1 MNIFLIIATTIGII
15 GTLLPMW
22 DSRYWLVRTQIN
34 IRPYYLLYNVIFLVV
49 LLFLGYWESS
59 VGFLLIIGLLIA
71 IVVCLYSIGP
81 FLEIAPKSICDA
93 ANNDQGAAVSLLV
106 FNVLQK
112 NEEYGALVELVEL
125 LSPDIILLLELSE
138 KWYDS
143 IDTVRKDYAYEI
155 KELRDDTYGILYLS
169 KIPLVEAQINYL
181 VKDNIPSTEAMHVI
195 DGTHVRIIGL
205 HPEPPIPGEV
215 LSSKPKDFELITA
228 ARKIEALP
236 HSEINIVLG
245 DLNDVG
251 WSKAVRKFK
260 KISKLRDLREGR
272 GLHPTFP
279 TYMPFFRIPIDNVF
293 CSKEIKLIKF
303 EKQENI
309 GSDHL
314 PLYMQLL
321 IPTSGSK
328 I

>member
-1 MNIFLIIATTIGII
+1 
-15 GTLLPMW
+15 
-22 DSRYWLVRTQIN
+22 
-34 IRPYYLLYNVIFLVV
+34 
-49 LLFLGYWESS
+49 

-293 CSKEIKLIKF
+293 CSKEIKLVKF